1 MLENESIKL
10 LETKIE
16 NLTEIIEIE
25 KKYSQFIGQYDITRH
40 REVLTN
46 KDEKHVSIFN
56 KSNNI
61 LIGYVIL
68 AGLLNKDH
76 VIEFRR
82 IALLKRGLGYGSMA
96 IKLIKAF
103 CFKHYKAKKIWLD
116 VFTDNEKA
124 IILYKRE
131 GFVKENEIKA
141 PHEGA
146 RSVYIMSITK

>member
-16 NLTEIIEIE
+16 NLAEIIEIE
-25 KKYSQFIGQYDITRH
+25 KKYSQFISQYSIAQH
-40 REVLTN
+40 KEVITN
-46 KDEKHVSIFN
+46 KDEKHLSIFN
-56 KSNNI
+56 TYDNA

-68 AGLLNKDH
+68 AGLLNKNH
-76 VIEFRR
+76 TIEFRR
-82 IALLKRGLGYGSMA
+82 IAILKRSMGYGSMT

-124 IILYKRE
+124 IRLYKRE
-131 GFVKENEIKA
+131 GFVKETEIKA
-141 PHEGA
+141 PNEEG
-146 RSVYIMSITK
+146 RSVYMMSITR